1 MTFFLNINDN
11 HIFNRLELITFLA
24 RNQDQHV
31 IINTN
36 YEGGCLE
43 SVGIYELVDCFRFKS
58 VTFVTCNIV
67 EHHPRY
73 QIRIHESAFRFFYTI
88 GTLDYEQY
96 HTWNQKKIFGALYN
110 RATWSRMGLAGHLQI
125 NHKDQSVINFRSDPH
140 DDNDRRLFEMQK
152 LFEIDISSARN
163 FLLAADQ
170 FPVQVEDEDTY
181 ASGVSTEKHTEPLAG
196 FYQDF
201 LIDIVAETFVNG
213 RNFFPTEKTTRP
225 MLLKKPFITM
235 GPKCH
240 LIHLHQMGFK
250 TFGNFWNED
259 YDGYGIKHK
268 YTKIINLIDYLSN
281 KPVDQLAQMYADMQ
295 PILDHNYNLLIEKK
309 FSRTVNY
316 VE

>member
-1 MTFFLNINDN
+1 
-11 HIFNRLELITFLA
+11 
-24 RNQDQHV
+24 
-31 IINTN
+31 
-36 YEGGCLE
+36 
-43 SVGIYELVDCFRFKS
+43 
-58 VTFVTCNIV
+58 
-67 EHHPRY
+67 
-73 QIRIHESAFRFFYTI
+73 
-88 GTLDYEQY
+88 
-96 HTWNQKKIFGALYN
+96 
-110 RATWSRMGLAGHLQI
+110 MGLAGHLQI
-125 NHKDQSVINFRSDPH
+125 NHKDQSVINFRSNPH

-163 FLLAADQ
+163 FLLAADS
-170 FPVQVEDEDTY
+170 FPLQVEDTDTY
-181 ASGVSTEKHTEPLAG
+181 VSGVSTEKHTEPLAG

-250 TFGNFWNED
+250 TFGNFWDED

-268 YTKIINLIDYLSN
+268 YTKIINLIDTLSN
-281 KPVDQLAQMYADMQ
+281 QSTDQLAQMYADMQ

-309 FSRTVNY
+309 FSKTVNY